1 METLLI
7 FVPFLV
13 PVAIAQFAER
23 QRWAEYATYALL
35 VAINLG
41 LLGIAGI
48 ALLNQVASLLMPEL
62 VAEQPMN
69 VNWLGVALAAV
80 LTSLI
85 AFLPLIPAVR
95 RWVARFL
102 PIDPGSTVHTT
113 ALTYAVYQ
121 VGLSLGQMA
130 LIGDL
135 DNLTE
140 AGLTLTIWDLLLTG
154 IPLTLLALI
163 GVGLL
168 VRCNGRAA
176 LNRLGYLRPTWRQL
190 LLATGL
196 IALLLGFDWVVNLA
210 WQELDP
216 AGYQQMERVTEN
228 IFGDLMTVGGAI
240 ALGLSAG
247 ISEETLFRGAV
258 QPRLGLVVATLLFTL
273 GHVQYG
279 LTIATAEVFVIG
291 LVLGLMR
298 NRTSTTICVLIHAGY
313 NSVGVVLGLVSP

>member
-7 FVPFLV
+7 FLPFLV
-13 PVAIAQFAER
+13 PVAVAQFAER
-23 QRWAEYATYALL
+23 RRWAEYATYALL

-48 ALLNQVASLLMPEL
+48 ALLNQAAGMLSPQL
-62 VAEQPMN
+62 VADQPIN

-80 LTSLI
+80 LTSLT

-95 RWVARFL
+95 RWVACFL
-102 PIDPGSTVHTT
+102 PIDPGSAVHTT
-113 ALTYAVYQ
+113 ALVYAIYQ

-163 GVGLL
+163 GVGFL
-168 VRCNGRAA
+168 VRRNGRTA
-176 LNRLGYLRPTWRQL
+176 LVRLGLLLPTWRQL
-190 LLATGL
+190 LLAAGL
-196 IALLLGFDWVVNLA
+196 TALLLGFDWVVNLG
-210 WQELDP
+210 WEKIDP

-228 IFGDLMTVGGAI
+228 LFGNLMTVGGAI

-247 ISEETLFRGAV
+247 VSEETLFRGAV
-258 QPRLGLVVATLLFTL
+258 QPRLGLIAATLLFTL

-291 LVLGLMR
+291 LALGLVR
-298 NRTSTTICVLIHAGY
+298 NRTSTTIAVLIHAAY
-313 NSVGVVLGLVSP
+313 NSGGVLLGLVNP